1 MFDCTLGTS
10 ISFVCFMKFCKN
22 VICDYGHIDF
32 PEMVVAV
39 ENAIPSLTG
48 WAAISVCRQV
58 NSSPCWH
65 CVVVVVVAVVFM
77 ANVLP
82 SWRPRS
88 HGGVEG
94 ISGQGLPREYCNR
107 FLIYVCYNIQISLYS
122 PS

>member
-1 MFDCTLGTS
+1 M
-10 ISFVCFMKFCKN
+10 
-22 VICDYGHIDF
+22 ICYYGRIDF

-88 HGGVEG
+88 HGVVERHFRMG
-94 ISGQGLPREYCNR
+94 IAKGIMKYYIR
-107 FLIYVCYNIQISLYS
+107 NIAL
-122 PS
+122 

>member
-1 MFDCTLGTS
+1 M
-10 ISFVCFMKFCKN
+10 IARFMKTCTN
-22 VICDYGHIDF
+22 VMCYYGRIACGKSHIQRWRWQWQ
-32 PEMVVAV
+32 MT
-39 ENAIPSLTG
+39 SLTG

-107 FLIYVCYNIQISLYS
+107 FLIYVCYNIKISLYS